1 VSGLQPALEGGIAQG
16 EPTAARRA
24 GHTHRSKAQS
34 PGPLPEGI
42 AQIALTGTVVRRLGQ
57 GCWIGHRC
65 VEFRI
70 PLLCL
75 PVATPSSSR
84 FLPLLRW
91 MGITLVVL
99 LVLQL
104 LAVLNL
110 WDWNGEAFRQLLV
123 DRLISQSPMA
133 LVGLLLMLLSSRL
146 EDPAGSRTPIRWVVT
161 IISGVLALML
171 IASLPVSISGDQ
183 ILQQQSDQQ
192 LNAKKSQLETAR
204 QQSKNPMLLKQLV
217 KQAEA
222 AGQLPEGVPEA
233 QKIQFAQ
240 SFIERQLDQ
249 MEAQVKQTEQTSQIT
264 IGQRRY
270 VNSGGSV
277 VLIVAFTLLSLAAI
291 L

>member
-1 VSGLQPALEGGIAQG
+1 M
-16 EPTAARRA
+16 
-24 GHTHRSKAQS
+24 
-34 PGPLPEGI
+34 
-42 AQIALTGTVVRRLGQ
+42 
-57 GCWIGHRC
+57 
-65 VEFRI
+65 
-70 PLLCL
+70 
-75 PVATPSSSR
+75 ATPSSSR

-104 LAVLNL
+104 LAVLTL
-110 WDWNGEAFRQLLV
+110 WDWNGEAFRQLVV

-133 LVGLLLMLLSSRL
+133 LVGLLLMLVASRL
-146 EDPAGSRTPIRWVVT
+146 EDPTGSRSPLRWTVA
-161 IISGVLALML
+161 IISGVLALAL
-171 IASLPVSISGDQ
+171 ISSLPISINGDQ

-192 LNAKKSQLETAR
+192 LNAKKSQLEAAK
-204 QQSKNPMLLKQLV
+204 QQSRNPALLQQLV

-222 AGQLPEGVPEA
+222 AGQLPEGLPDA

-240 SFIERQLDQ
+240 SFVERQLDQ

-264 IGQRRY
+264 LGQRRY

-277 VLIVAFTLLSLAAI
+277 VLIVAFTLLCLASI

>member
-1 VSGLQPALEGGIAQG
+1 M
-16 EPTAARRA
+16 
-24 GHTHRSKAQS
+24 
-34 PGPLPEGI
+34 
-42 AQIALTGTVVRRLGQ
+42 
-57 GCWIGHRC
+57 
-65 VEFRI
+65 
-70 PLLCL
+70 
-75 PVATPSSSR
+75 ATPSSSR

-104 LAVLNL
+104 LAVLTL
-110 WDWNGEAFRQLLV
+110 WDWNGEAFRQLVV

-133 LVGLLLMLLSSRL
+133 LVGLLLMLVASRL
-146 EDPAGSRTPIRWVVT
+146 EDPTGSRSPLRWTVA
-161 IISGVLALML
+161 IISGVLALAL
-171 IASLPVSISGDQ
+171 ISSLPISINGDQ

-192 LNAKKSQLETAR
+192 LSQKKSQLEAAK
-204 QQSKNPMLLKQLV
+204 QQSRNPALLQQLV

-222 AGQLPEGVPEA
+222 AGQLPEGLPDA

-240 SFIERQLDQ
+240 SFVERQLDQ

-264 IGQRRY
+264 LGQRRY

-277 VLIVAFTLLSLAAI
+277 VLIVAFTLLCLASI